1 MDLAALQRWADAE
14 FEPEQPVPL
23 LSQTLTIDPYR
34 LAGYFQF
41 RAWPASERPVV
52 LEGLLG
58 LRGRLRTMCHD
69 SRLQVAHGV
78 STSLLLAC
86 PWWRFET
93 RSRALLEAVV
103 EEVDAE
109 LRDRK
114 NGQGLFDHTAG
125 YLLAVK
131 AVASHRLL
139 GGEEEQRVLRSG
151 SEVHTLLVRA
161 LHVASAPTAPLM
173 VNVHMFVVMLRFLN
187 QYPCSGTNDFGES
200 FRTDVKDRLE
210 NTFAR
215 MRAGCQ
221 DVTAALEF
229 VTSFEKMAVA
239 RIEQGNEE

>member
-1 MDLAALQRWADAE
+1 
-14 FEPEQPVPL
+14 
-23 LSQTLTIDPYR
+23 
-34 LAGYFQF
+34 
-41 RAWPASERPVV
+41 
-52 LEGLLG
+52 
-58 LRGRLRTMCHD
+58 MCHG

-114 NGQGLFDHTAG
+114 NGQGLFDDVKPCGDGVSPMTAG

-229 VTSFEKMAVA
+229 VASFQKMAVA
-239 RIEQGNEE
+239 RIEQGYEE